1 MKEGKTMNKKLLELA
16 AELVQAQASNSRM
29 SAEEI
34 ETALMRTYNTL
45 LKMQV
50 AEQEGKSV
58 EIAAVPGEGAE
69 EAVPA
74 QALDPSK
81 SIQKNKVIC
90 LECGAE
96 FKQLTANHL
105 RSHQLSPR
113 EYKRKWGF
121 PLKQPLTAKML
132 TASRSKSAKKRGLP
146 PKLKEYIEKRS
157 QEKLGEVTKVASVAP
172 PAAPKRPRK
181 KTSPE

>member
-1 MKEGKTMNKKLLELA
+1 MKEDKTMNKKLLELA
-16 AELVQAQASNSRM
+16 AELVQAQASNTRM

-58 EIAAVPGEGAE
+58 EIVAVPGDGTE
-69 EAVPA
+69 EAPA
-74 QALDPSK
+74 QAPDPSK

-121 PLKQPLTAKML
+121 PLKQPLTAKLL

-157 QEKLGEVTKVASVAP
+157 QEKLGEVTSLASVEQ
-172 PAAPKRPRK
+172 PAAPKRSRK
-181 KTSPE
+181 KTAPE